1 MNAQTRLM
9 LGWRLETFDVTENDP
24 NDFLG
29 ADDDHRFGRPVG
41 CPLAGPAGDV
51 RGDAYAR
58 NVPAHNARARSPR
71 SGEVDSHDEDGSHL
85 GVRGPQIPRFHDVR
99 P

>member
-29 ADDDHRFGRPVG
+29 GDDDHRFGRPVG
-41 CPLAGPAGDV
+41 CPLAVPAGDV
-51 RGDAYAR
+51 RATPTHETCPR
-58 NVPAHNARARSPR
+58 TTRAPDRPDLER
-71 SGEVDSHDEDGSHL
+71 W
-85 GVRGPQIPRFHDVR
+85 IPMTKMAVI
-99 P
+99 